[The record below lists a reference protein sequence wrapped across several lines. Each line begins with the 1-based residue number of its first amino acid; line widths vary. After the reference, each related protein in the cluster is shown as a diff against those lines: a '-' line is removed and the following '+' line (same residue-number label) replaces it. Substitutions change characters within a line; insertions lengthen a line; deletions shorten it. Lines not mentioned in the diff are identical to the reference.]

1 MERIILKG
9 ECDKPITAEILY
21 DYFKSYK
28 TIPAI
33 TYVNSLVTTDLLDEF
48 VRIAATDDAIVFA
61 IKMYIACIKEK
72 WLNDENGLLNKT
84 KISYEDIMHYTE
96 FDEYEE
102 KLISLATDKTYVLNK
117 LDDGSLFLG
126 ALYSNNLKD
135 LAMEDYLSKNY
146 KHFDLAC
153 LYESDYYVRVSLK
166 RDIILNYMK
175 ELEILETDEEREQL
189 HHKYPYN
196 LI

>member
-9 ECDKPITAEILY
+9 ERDKPITAELLY

-48 VRIAATDDAIVFA
+48 VKIAATDDAIVFA

-72 WLNDENGLLNKT
+72 CLTDKDGQLNKT

-126 ALYSNNLKD
+126 ALYSVNLKD
-135 LAMEDYLSKNY
+135 LAMEDYCSKY
-146 KHFDLAC
+146 YEDFDFAC
-153 LYESDYYVRVSLK
+153 LYESDYYVRGSLK
-166 RDIILNYMK
+166 REIVLNYMK
-175 ELEILETDEEREQL
+175 ELELLETDEERELL
-189 HHKYPYN
+189 HHKYPFN